1 MRDRLKTVGYRSL
14 LAIALLLG
22 ALVGITCG
30 DDDAGAS
37 DTNGAIAAADVSYDA
52 ALSALVAGNVQAAL
66 DELDSRLDGAE
77 AAGSSASG
85 QLTTQGGR
93 LDALEAT
100 APGEGVVDGLGSQVK
115 DLSGKVTAL
124 EEAAPPAAGETTVEA
139 VAGLE
144 ASTVQEAIA
153 ELVSRQNAQ
162 DATITAQ
169 AAEIADLTQ
178 QLEAAHA
185 CPEGMQ
191 RITDFCI
198 DSAPRAKAVWFIA
211 ASECSLVGHVC
222 SYSQLRNACERSGS
236 SQSESEWTST
246 WVDVDT
252 LVTAQLESGS
262 CHHGQSVKTVPAGDI
277 DERPYHCCTS
287 R

>member
-77 AAGSSASG
+77 AAASSASG
-85 QLTTQGGR
+85 QLTTQAGR

-139 VAGLE
+139 VAGLD

-153 ELVSRQNAQ
+153 ALVSRLDAQ
-162 DATITAQ
+162 EVTITAQ
-169 AAEIADLTQ
+169 AAQIAALTE
-178 QLEAAHA
+178 QLVAAHA
-185 CPEGMQ
+185 CPEGMK
-191 RITDFCI
+191 RVADFCI
-198 DSAPRAKAVWFIA
+198 DEVARPTLPWHIA
-211 ASECSLVGHVC
+211 AETCDEVGHVC
-222 SYSQLRNACERSGS
+222 EYSELRTACNTALINQE
-236 SQSESEWTST
+236 EPVWTSS
-246 WVDVDT
+246 WVGVDT
-252 LVTAQLESGS
+252 LLLADFKPAQCLYHQSETLIVPGGGES
-262 CHHGQSVKTVPAGDI
+262 H
-277 DERPYHCCTS
+277 PYHCCTS